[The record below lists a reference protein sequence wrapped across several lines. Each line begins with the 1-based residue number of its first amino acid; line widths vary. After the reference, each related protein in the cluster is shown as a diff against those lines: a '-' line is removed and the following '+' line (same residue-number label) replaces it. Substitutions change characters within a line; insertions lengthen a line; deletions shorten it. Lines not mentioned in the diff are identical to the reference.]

1 MGGDGA
7 WWQMR
12 GGPGCIFLWHF
23 FFAYPEKPKVCSQPG
38 NAEHP
43 EVSGQW
49 ETWNVGELPAL
60 GRIRDAVLTPSPV
73 QRAVLHHANK
83 SVMHHVCYVCYNVAV
98 QWGAPYGSAGD
109 VHSTLE
115 SSTHTHHTG
124 SRSRSRTHHVR
135 TTAAL

>member
-1 MGGDGA
+1 
-7 WWQMR
+7 MR
-12 GGPGCIFLWHF
+12 GYAQQMSRWGEMGHGGKCVAGRNGFFCGI

-83 SVMHHVCYVCYNVAV
+83 SVMHHVAV
-98 QWGAPYGSAGD
+98 QWGA
-109 VHSTLE
+109 HCTIWQ
-115 SSTHTHHTG
+115 
-124 SRSRSRTHHVR
+124 RR
-135 TTAAL
+135 